1 MTLDH
6 LAQTTRLAQDLI
18 RIDSRSP
25 VSNAAIADRLQPE
38 LRGFEIERLP
48 YTDPAG
54 VTKHVLVAARGW
66 SGLALCGH
74 MDTVPD
80 TGWTRHPFDPRI
92 EGDTLHGL
100 GSADMK
106 GPLAAMVVAMR
117 AMPPRMPVALFLTTD
132 EETTKQGARILLQSE
147 LARRYRPRAFLIAEP
162 TQMIPVRGHRASVAI
177 TAIASGTQAHSS
189 TGRGRN
195 ANWALI
201 PFLAEV
207 AALQQR
213 LLTDPA
219 WQDPAYDPPH
229 GDLNLVLDN
238 HGTAVNVTV
247 PRATA
252 RMKLR
257 FSASL
262 DPAPILK
269 ALRAA
274 AARAGLHLIEQPEG
288 PAPELAASHK
298 MVRIAE
304 KITRT
309 KAVTAPF
316 GTDAVVLQKM
326 APCVLMGP
334 GDIGTAHTPGEH
346 VSLSALAQAVPVY
359 VNMAKAVAAG

>member
-1 MTLDH
+1 MSLDH

-18 RIDSRSP
+18 RIDSRSH
-25 VSNAAIADRLQPE
+25 VSNLDIADRLQPE
-38 LRGFEIERLP
+38 LRGFEIERLQ
-48 YTDPAG
+48 YVDPAG

-66 SGLALCGH
+66 SGLAFCGH

-92 EGDTLHGL
+92 EGDALHGL

-117 AMPPRMPVALFLTTD
+117 HMPPRMPVALFLTTD
-132 EETTKQGARILLQSE
+132 EETTKQGARVLIRSE
-147 LARRYRPRAFLIAEP
+147 LARRYRPRGFLIAEP
-162 TQMIPVRGHRASVAI
+162 TQMIPVRGHRASIAI
-177 TAIASGTQAHSS
+177 TAIASGVQAHSS

-201 PFLAEV
+201 PFLTEM
-207 AALQQR
+207 AALQER

-252 RMKLR
+252 RMKFR

-262 DPAPILK
+262 DPRPVLAVI
-269 ALRAA
+269 RRA

-288 PAPELAASHK
+288 PAPELHPDH
-298 MVRIAE
+298 RLIG
-304 KITRT
+304 ITERLSRQRAT
-309 KAVTAPF
+309 TAPY
-316 GTDAVVLQKM
+316 GTDAVVLQTL
-326 APCVLMGP
+326 APCVLLGP
-334 GDIGTAHTPGEH
+334 GDIGVAHTPGEH
-346 VSLSALAQAVPVY
+346 VSLRALAEAVPLY
-359 VNMAKAVAAG
+359 VRMAKGVAAG

>member
-18 RIDSRSP
+18 RIDSRSH

-38 LRGFEIERLP
+38 LRGFEIERLR

-54 VTKHVLVAARGW
+54 IAKHVLVAARGW

-74 MDTVPD
+74 MDTVPE
-80 TGWTRHPFDPRI
+80 TGWTQHPFDPRI

-117 AMPPRMPVALFLTTD
+117 SMPPRMPVALFLTTD
-132 EETTKQGARILLQSE
+132 EETTKQGARVLLQSE

-162 TQMIPVRGHRASVAI
+162 TLMIPVRGHRASVAI
-177 TAIASGTQAHSS
+177 TAIAFGVQVHSS
-189 TGRGRN
+189 IGRGRN

-207 AALQQR
+207 QALQNR
-213 LLTDPA
+213 LLTSPV

-229 GDLNLVLDN
+229 GDLNLVVDN

-247 PRATA
+247 ARATA
-252 RMKLR
+252 RIKFR

-262 DPAPILK
+262 DPAPILE
-269 ALRAA
+269 AIRTA

-288 PAPELAASHK
+288 PAPELAPTH
-298 MVRIAE
+298 RLIQIAE
-304 KITRT
+304 KISRH
-309 KAVTAPF
+309 KAHTAPY
-316 GTDAVVLQKM
+316 GTDAVVLQKL
-326 APCVLMGP
+326 APCVLLGP
-334 GDIGTAHTPGEH
+334 GDIGVAHTPHEH
-346 VSLSALAQAVPVY
+346 TSLSALAKAVPTF